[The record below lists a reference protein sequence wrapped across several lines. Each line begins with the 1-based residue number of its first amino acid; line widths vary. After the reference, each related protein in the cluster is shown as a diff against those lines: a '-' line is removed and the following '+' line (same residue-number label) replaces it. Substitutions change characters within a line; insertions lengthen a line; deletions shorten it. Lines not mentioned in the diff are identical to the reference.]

1 MFLVK
6 ASIRR
11 PIAMSTLL
19 IALGVF
25 GVLAFRN
32 VGIDLVPSVDTPYV
46 TVNVIYPGASP
57 DEIEGAVAKRVE
69 DAVVQVDGIKHMTT
83 TCLNNLCQVLLE
95 FELDRDVDDCATDVR
110 EKISLIRS
118 DLPQGVEEPKI
129 LKYDVNAMSVVTV
142 ALTGTLPIDE
152 LYDYADDKLKSRFS
166 TLAGVASVELVG
178 GMKREV
184 IVDVDRQKLAA
195 RQLSLYAVAQ
205 AVGRENVKVP
215 MGQIDDGGREYSLAF
230 DGEAKELNRLGD
242 IEVGTVFGERVYL
255 RDIATFH
262 YGTERISSMAT
273 YDGRPAVL
281 LKVVK
286 KGEANAVAVVDR
298 VRETFTDLA
307 DKLPGGME
315 LKWFR
320 DDGTFIDEQ
329 VKDGLGSI
337 WQGVFLTGLILL
349 LFLADLRTA
358 LVAFVSIPVTMII
371 ALASFSWLGYTLN
384 VATLSALGI
393 STGILVTNSIVVLE
407 SVASAFVQM
416 KKGDDRGEVVER
428 SSSSVALAVSA
439 SALTNVV
446 VFLPIA
452 GMKCL
457 AGKFL
462 APFAV
467 TVAAAT
473 FVSLLV
479 SFTLTPMLAK
489 LTYSWFGGI
498 NRVLQK
504 IILPWTW
511 CYDRLER
518 FYMRSVD
525 YVLRIPKTFLLVVTA
540 FCVLCFKALDG
551 KVASNFS
558 PPVDRGDIVVKLEY
572 PADTSLRETH
582 LRTEALAERL
592 RRDPAVEHV
601 AVQSGK
607 VQGLVGQASQGSYL
621 AEIDVRLMDKRFRA
635 PGNSLD
641 DVIDRFTAL
650 CERERDVQP
659 IVLNPLL
666 VGGLGQ
672 QVRFNVMGDDL
683 DTLTRV
689 GNELTRRLA
698 ADPLASQVQSSLRP
712 GRPEVRFYPKREV
725 LHDLNVPAAAIGYD
739 LRGTVTGLKTS
750 TFTLDDRS
758 FDIRVRCDER
768 DGIDQFDALNLPGPD
783 GTPIPLSAVVS
794 SRQRLAPTQI
804 LRFEKRR
811 EAAIYADPATGRGN
825 SVVIERIT
833 ELAKDLVPSDCTTSF
848 SNLAELMQ
856 EATEEFTL
864 VMVVAIILTYLL
876 LAAILE
882 SWTQP
887 FIILLTVP
895 FSYLGLFAALW
906 LTGQSASVFSLLAG
920 IMLIG
925 VVVNAAILLIDEVN
939 VLRRT
944 EGVTDSRTL
953 LLTAASRKFRPILM
967 SMFAALFGM
976 FPMAFGTGLGS
987 ELRAGIGI
995 GSVGG
1000 ILVSSILSLYF
1011 IPAFYLAVS
1020 RKGKKA

>member
-6 ASIRR
+6 ASILR

-32 VGIDLVPSVDTPYV
+32 VGVDLVPSVDTPYV
-46 TVNVIYPGASP
+46 TVNVIYPGAAP
-57 DEIEGAVAKRVE
+57 DEIESAVAKKVE

-110 EKISLIRS
+110 EKIALIRS

-129 LKYDVNAMSVVTV
+129 LKYDVNALSVVTV
-142 ALTGTLPIDE
+142 ALTGSLTLDE

-166 TLAGVASVELVG
+166 SLPGVASVELVG

-184 IVDVDRQKLAA
+184 IVEVDRQKLAA
-195 RQLSLYAVAQ
+195 RQLSLYAIAQ
-205 AVGRENVKVP
+205 AVGRENAKVP
-215 MGQIDDGGREYSLAF
+215 MGQVDDRGREYALAF
-230 DGEAKELNRLGD
+230 DGEAKELDGLGD
-242 IEVGTVFGERVYL
+242 IEVGTVQGERVYL
-255 RDIATFH
+255 RDVATFH
-262 YGTERISSMAT
+262 YGTARVTSIAS
-273 YDGRPAVL
+273 YDGKPAVL

-286 KGEANAVAVVDR
+286 KGEANAVAVVNR
-298 VRETFTDLA
+298 VKETYAALE
-307 DKLPGGME
+307 KELPGGMA

-320 DDGTFIDEQ
+320 DDGTFISEQ

-337 WQGVFLTGLILL
+337 WQGVLLTGFILL

-358 LVAFVSIPVTMII
+358 LVAFISIPVTMLI
-371 ALASFSWLGYTLN
+371 ALASFSWFGYTLN
-384 VATLSALGI
+384 VVTLSALGV

-407 SVASAFVQM
+407 AVASAFATM
-416 KKGDDRGEVVER
+416 KKGDDVGEVVEK
-428 SSSSVALAVSA
+428 SSSAVALAVSA

-467 TVAAAT
+467 TVTAAT

-489 LTYSWFGGI
+489 QTYSWFGGV

-504 IILPWTW
+504 LIVPWTR
-511 CYDRLER
+511 CYNAMERL
-518 FYMRSVD
+518 YVASVGA
-525 YVLRIPKTFLLVVTA
+525 VLRAPKTFLFVVTVVCA
-540 FCVLCFKALDG
+540 LCFWFLDG
-551 KVASNFS
+551 KIASNFS
-558 PPVDRGDIVVKLEY
+558 PPVDRADITVKLEF
-572 PADTSLRETH
+572 PADYALPRAYE
-582 LRTEALAERL
+582 RAEALAEKI

-601 AVQSGK
+601 AVQAGQ
-607 VQGLVGQASQGSYL
+607 VQGLVGQASQGSFL
-621 AEIDVRLMDKRFRA
+621 AEIDVRLVDKRVRV
-635 PGNSLD
+635 PGSSLD
-641 DVIDRFTAL
+641 DVINRFTAL
-650 CERERDVQP
+650 CNEEQDVQP

-683 DTLTRV
+683 ETLTRA

-698 ADPLASQVQSSLRP
+698 ADPLASQVQCSLRP
-712 GRPEVRFYPKREV
+712 GRPEVRFYPKRAV
-725 LHDLNVPAAAIGYD
+725 LHDLKVPAAALGAD

-750 TFTLDDRS
+750 TFTRGDRS

-783 GTPIPLSAVVS
+783 GSPIPLTALAEP
-794 SRQRLAPTQI
+794 RQRLAPAQI

-811 EAAIYADPATGRGN
+811 AAAIYADPAAGKGN
-825 SVVIERIT
+825 STVIDRIT
-833 ELAKDLVPSDCTTSF
+833 ALAKDLVPDTCATSF
-848 SNLAELMQ
+848 SNLAELMR

-944 EGVTDSRTL
+944 EGVTDPRTL

>member
-11 PIAMSTLL
+11 PIAISTLL

-32 VGIDLVPSVDTPYV
+32 VGVDLVPSVDTPYV
-46 TVNVIYPGASP
+46 TVNVIYPGAAP
-57 DEIEGAVAKRVE
+57 DEIESAVAKKVE

-129 LKYDVNAMSVVTV
+129 LKYDVNAMSVVTI
-142 ALTGTLPIDE
+142 ALTGTLPTDE

-184 IVDVDRQKLAA
+184 IVEVDRQKLAA

-205 AVGRENVKVP
+205 AVGRENIKVP

-230 DGEAKELNRLGD
+230 DGEAKELDGLGY
-242 IEVGTVFGERVYL
+242 IEVGTVLGERIYL

-337 WQGVFLTGLILL
+337 WQGVLLTGLILL

-358 LVAFVSIPVTMII
+358 LVAFVSIPVTMVI
-371 ALASFSWLGYTLN
+371 ALASFSWFGYTLN

-416 KKGDDRGEVVER
+416 KKDDDISEVVER

-467 TVAAAT
+467 TVTAAT

-479 SFTLTPMLAK
+479 SFTLTPILAK
-489 LTYSWFGGI
+489 LSYGWFGGV
-498 NRVLQK
+498 NKVLQK
-504 IILPWTW
+504 VIVPWTW
-511 CYDRLER
+511 CYDHLER
-518 FYMRSVD
+518 FYVRSVD
-525 YVLRIPKTFLLVVTA
+525 YVLRVPKTFLLVVTA
-540 FCVLCFKALDG
+540 LCVLCFKALDG

-621 AEIDVRLMDKRFRA
+621 AEIDVRLIDKRFRA

-650 CERERDVQP
+650 CEREKDVQP

-712 GRPEVRFYPKREV
+712 GRPELRFYPKREV
-725 LHDLNVPAAAIGYD
+725 LHDLNVPAAAVGYN

-750 TFTLDDRS
+750 TFTLGDRS

-804 LRFEKRR
+804 LRFEKQR
-811 EAAIYADPATGRGN
+811 EAAIYADPATGKGN
-825 SVVIERIT
+825 SVVIGRIS
-833 ELAKDLVPSDCTTSF
+833 ELAKDLVPNDCSTSF

-944 EGVTDSRTL
+944 EGVTDPRTL

-1000 ILVSSILSLYF
+1000 ILASSILSLYF

-1020 RKGKKA
+1020 RKGKTA